1 MKSLVAV
8 VAVFACAVVAGCER
22 PSDDPAGS
30 PASQSQEMTITGSL
44 TYRERIALLPGG
56 TARVTLIDI
65 SIADTAAP
73 VISSTT
79 IDLQDRQVPI
89 GFELTVPAA
98 NVPARGRYALR
109 AAILDPDGNLLW
121 TSDTANMIELG
132 QPSIDAG
139 TLTLTRARTSAGAGD
154 AASAQPAWAA
164 TGNEPGWRLTI
175 DGEAMTL
182 RWNYGQ
188 TEAQFPRPDPESH
201 PGGRRYVASDAAH
214 ELRVDVVERT
224 CRDNMTGMPYPEEVT
239 VNIDGSTLSGCGGL
253 PASLLTGGEWVVE
266 DIGGKGIIDR
276 SRATLNFGE
285 DGRVTGRASC
295 NTYGASWKLSGEG
308 FTIGK
313 GQATLMAC
321 SPALD
326 NQEREFLRLLE
337 AVQRFDISD
346 DGALVL
352 HASDGNTI
360 VARRQ

>member
-1 MKSLVAV
+1 MQSLVP
-8 VAVFACAVVAGCER
+8 VAAFFACAVIAGCER
-22 PSDDPAGS
+22 PPDDPAGE
-30 PASQSQEMTITGSL
+30 SQGMTITGSL
-44 TYRERIALLPGG
+44 AYRERIALAPGG
-56 TARVTLIDI
+56 TARVTLIDT

-79 IDLQDRQVPI
+79 LDLQDRQVPI
-89 GFELTVPAA
+89 GFELSVPAA
-98 NVPARGRYALR
+98 DIPERGRYALR
-109 AAILDPDGNLLW
+109 AAILDSDGNLLW
-121 TSDTANMIELG
+121 TTDTANMIELG
-132 QPSIDAG
+132 EPSIDAG
-139 TLTLTRARTSAGAGD
+139 TLMLTRVRTSAGSED
-154 AASAQPAWAA
+154 AAAAQLAWTA

-175 DGEAMTL
+175 DGENMTL

-188 TEAQFPRPDPESH
+188 DEAVLPRPESMLH
-201 PGGRRYVASDAAH
+201 PGGRSYLSSDAAH
-214 ELRVDVVERT
+214 ELRVDVAERT

-239 VNIDGSTLSGCGGL
+239 VSIDGSTLSGCGGS
-253 PASLLTGGEWVVE
+253 PASLLTGAEWVVE

-285 DGRVTGRASC
+285 DSRVNGRASC
-295 NTYGASWKLSGEG
+295 NTYGASWNLSGEG

-337 AVQRFDISD
+337 TVQRFDISD

-360 VARRQ
+360 VARRE